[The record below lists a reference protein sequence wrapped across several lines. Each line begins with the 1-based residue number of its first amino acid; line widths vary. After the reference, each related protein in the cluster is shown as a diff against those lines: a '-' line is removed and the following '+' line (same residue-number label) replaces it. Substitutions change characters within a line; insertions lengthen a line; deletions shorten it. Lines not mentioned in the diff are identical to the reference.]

1 MIHALQASRAKL
13 WTVNNLS
20 KIRGQIK
27 NTPYPQPEGLLGES
41 MGKYGSDLGDDSN
54 FGKALIDMGE
64 CLKQMAGIKYAL
76 EDNVKQNFLDPLAQL
91 RDNDLKEVMVSLV
104 DREIERFDALI
115 ELF

>member
-1 MIHALQASRAKL
+1 
-13 WTVNNLS
+13 LS

-41 MGKYGSDLGDDSN
+41 MSKYGIELGDNSN

-64 CLKQMAGIKYAL
+64 CMKQMAGIKYAL

-91 RDNDLKEVMVSLV
+91 KDNDLKEVMVGV
-104 DREIERFDALI
+104 DGRRDGK
-115 ELF
+115 